1 MLFPSNETTQALEQF
16 GCLTPNCRQSNWE
29 ISQTTI
35 SNDHKIEMG
44 IQWRITGG
52 QVEQNLVEMKST

>member
-1 MLFPSNETTQALEQF
+1 MSFPSNETTQALEQF

-35 SNDHKIEMG
+35 ISNDYHTMG
-44 IQWRITGG
+44 IQWKITGAP
-52 QVEQNLVEMKST
+52 V